1 MKLGTI
7 LKIVGVL
14 IVAVVVAVVA
24 VLMSTDFNSY
34 KPEIIAEAKKAT
46 GRDLKIDGDIGL
58 AISLTPSLAVS
69 GVSFSNAAWGSQPDM
84 AKVERFEAQIAILPL
99 LSGTIDVQ
107 KIVLI
112 GADILIEKNEKGEFN
127 FAFEPEGD
135 AAAVAAPS
143 EASDSSGGGATIPV
157 IRAVTVEKARLI
169 YKDAGTKQTIT
180 MVVDELTLKGDG
192 LDSPLDLNFEGSYN
206 DNPIAMTGQLGAP
219 EAMMAAGTPW
229 PVTLE
234 ITAGGA
240 AIGLKGAIADVAAG
254 RGLDLA
260 LSVKGDSLETLSPL
274 AGSPVPPLGPYSI
287 DAKVTGDADK
297 SVTLSGLAV
306 KIGGSDLS
314 GTVSA
319 NLSGAVPAID
329 ADLKSTRLDIADF
342 VKSDGPADSGG
353 AGASAPA
360 GAGGAAGDGR
370 VFPDDPL
377 PLDGLKAVNA
387 TVKLAIETLVAAVQ
401 VTKAD
406 VALTLKGGDLNISS
420 LKGVVADGALD
431 GKVRLNGAAATPT
444 LDTDLKISQ
453 FDAGKFLADMEIT
466 DLLEGK
472 VNVVID
478 LKGQGGSVRKLMAG
492 LNGKTQVAMGA
503 GRMKST
509 ALDTYVGGLGKLMTE
524 MFAGKKSEYTVV
536 NCAISHFDIV
546 KGLATSKAL
555 VFDTDHITIGGGG
568 TINLATEALAIDIDP
583 QPKSATVNTA
593 VPVEVRGTLA
603 DPSFGVNKL
612 AAARKIGGLVGGIAF
627 PPALIIGLGETG
639 TGETSSCLGGGKAQ
653 PAAEKPASTGNP
665 ITDAVKG
672 VGGGAGD
679 AVKGV
684 TEGVGGSL
692 KKLFG
697 N

>member
-14 IVAVVVAVVA
+14 IVAVVVAGVA
-24 VLMSTDFNSY
+24 ILMSTDFNSY

-46 GRDLKIDGDIGL
+46 GRDLKIEGDIGL

-84 AKVERFEAQIAILPL
+84 AKVERFEAQISILPL
-99 LSGTIDVQ
+99 LSGTIDIQ

-112 GADILIEKNEKGEFN
+112 GADILIEKNAKGEFN
-127 FAFEPEGD
+127 FAFEPEGGAAPAAS
-135 AAAVAAPS
+135 AAAPAEAA
-143 EASDSSGGGATIPV
+143 SGGAVNIPV
-157 IRAVTVEKARLI
+157 VRAVTVEKARLI
-169 YKDAGTKQTIT
+169 YKDAGTEQTIT
-180 MVVDELTLKGDG
+180 MVVDEMTLKGDG

-206 DNPIAMTGQLGAP
+206 GNPIAMKGTLGAP
-219 EAMMAAGTPW
+219 EALMAAGTPW
-229 PVTLE
+229 PVTLD

-240 AIGLKGAIADVAAG
+240 AIGLKGAIADAAAG

-274 AGSPVPPLGPYSI
+274 AGSPVPPLGPYSV

-297 SVTLSGLAV
+297 AVTLSGLAV

-314 GTVSA
+314 GTVTA
-319 NLSGAVPAID
+319 NLSGKVPAID
-329 ADLKSTRLDIADF
+329 ADLKSTRLDVADF
-342 VKSDGPADSGG
+342 VKAGGPAESGG
-353 AGASAPA
+353 TGASAPA
-360 GAGGAAGDGR
+360 TGGGAAGDGR

-401 VTKAD
+401 VTKVD

-431 GKVRLNGAAATPT
+431 GKVRLNGAQATPT
-444 LDTDLKISQ
+444 LDTDLKITQ
-453 FDAGKFLADMEIT
+453 FDAGKFLADMDIT

-478 LKGQGGSVRKLMAG
+478 LKGQGGSVRSLMAG

-536 NCAISHFDIV
+536 NCAISQFDIV

-555 VFDTDHITIGGGG
+555 VFDTDHITVGGGG
-568 TINLATEALAIDIDP
+568 TINLATEALSIDIDP

-603 DPSFGVNKL
+603 NPSFGVNKL

-627 PPALIIGLGETG
+627 PPALLLGLGETG
-639 TGETSSCLGGGKAQ
+639 AGEASSCLGGGKAQ
-653 PAAEKPASTGNP
+653 PAADKPAASGNP
-665 ITDAVKG
+665 VN
-672 VGGGAGD
+672 D

-684 TEGVGGSL
+684 TDGVGGSL

>member
-14 IVAVVVAVVA
+14 VVAIVVA
-24 VLMSTDFNSY
+24 GVAILMSTDFNSY

-46 GRDLKIDGDIGL
+46 GRDLKIEGDIGL

-69 GVSFSNAAWGSQPDM
+69 GVRFSNAAWGSEPDM

-99 LSGTIDVQ
+99 LSGTVDIQ

-112 GADILIEKNEKGEFN
+112 GADILIEKNEQGEFN
-127 FAFEPEGD
+127 FAFEPEGGAAPATPD
-135 AAAVAAPS
+135 AASA
-143 EASDSSGGGATIPV
+143 EASSDGGVTIPV

-169 YKDAGTKQTIT
+169 YKDAATQQTIT

-206 DNPIAMTGQLGAP
+206 DNPITMKGTLGSPETMMT
-219 EAMMAAGTPW
+219 AGTPW
-229 PVTLE
+229 PVTLD

-260 LSVKGDSLETLSPL
+260 LSVKGESLETLSPL
-274 AGSPVPPLGPYSI
+274 AGSPVPPLGPYSV
-287 DAKVTGDADK
+287 DANVTGDADRA
-297 SVTLSGLAV
+297 VTLSNLAV

-314 GTVSA
+314 GTATA
-319 NLSGAVPAID
+319 NLSGDVPAID
-329 ADLKSTRLDIADF
+329 ADLKSTRLDVADF
-342 VKSDGPADSGG
+342 VKAGGPADSGG
-353 AGASAPA
+353 QGASAPA
-360 GAGGAAGDGR
+360 TGGGAAGDGR

-387 TVKLAIETLVAAVQ
+387 NVKMAIETLAAAVQ
-401 VTKAD
+401 VTKVN
-406 VALTLKGGDLNISS
+406 VALSLKGGDLNISS
-420 LKGVVADGALD
+420 LKGVVADGELD
-431 GKVRLNGAAATPT
+431 GSVRLNGAQATPT
-444 LDTDLKISQ
+444 LDTAMKITQ
-453 FDAGKFLADMEIT
+453 FDAGKFLADLEIT

-472 VNVVID
+472 VNVIID
-478 LKGQGGSVRKLMAG
+478 LKGQGGSVRSLMAG
-492 LNGKTQVAMGA
+492 LNGKTQLAMGA

-509 ALDTYVGGLGKLMTE
+509 ALDTYVGGLGKMMTQ

-555 VFDTDHITIGGGG
+555 VFDTDYITIGGGG

-593 VPVEVRGTLA
+593 VPVEIRGTLA
-603 DPSFGVNKL
+603 NPSYGVNKL

-627 PPALIIGLGETG
+627 PPALLLGLGEMG
-639 TGETSSCLGGGKAQ
+639 TGETSSCLGGDATPAAQQ
-653 PAAEKPASTGNP
+653 PAEGAGNP
-665 ITDAVKG
+665 V
-672 VGGGAGD
+672 GD

-684 TEGVGGSL
+684 TDGVGGSI